1 MDMRR
6 RVRAGTMSPSWNE
19 QNYLAQPNVKLV
31 TEILK
36 GGSGIEGTLF
46 QEMFELETE
55 DYDNFIDAVAMYPKF
70 CNEYQELSAT
80 G

>member
-19 QNYLAQPNVKLV
+19 QNYLAQANVKLV

-36 GGSGIEGTLF
+36 GESGVEGALF
-46 QEMFELETE
+46 LEMFDLDIEN
-55 DYDNFIDAVAMYPKF
+55 YDDFIEAVGMYPKF
-70 CNEYQELSAT
+70 CNEY
-80 G
+80 